1 MNDFL
6 KLIFDIGLYHYLF
19 LALILFMIGFFGT
32 IISKNILKVLISVE
46 FMLTAVNIN
55 FIAFASF
62 FDNVKLN
69 GLVFSLFYIALGAAE
84 IAIALAIFYLM
95 FKTKNSVNTEDYNE
109 LGEGRNECI

>member
-1 MNDFL
+1 MNEIL
-6 KLIFDIGLYHYLF
+6 RLILDIGLYHYLL
-19 LALILFMIGFFGT
+19 LALTLFMIGFFGA
-32 IISKNILKVLISVE
+32 IVSKNILKVLISVE

-69 GLVFSLFYIALGAAE
+69 GFVFSLFYIALGATE

-95 FKTKNSVNTEDYNE
+95 FRSKNSVNTEDYNE
-109 LGEGRNECI
+109 LRG

>member
-1 MNDFL
+1 MNDIL
-6 KLIFDIGLYHYLF
+6 KLILDIGLYHYLL
-19 LALILFMIGFFGT
+19 LALILFMIGFFGA
-32 IISKNILKVLISVE
+32 IVSKNILKVLISVE

-69 GLVFSLFYIALGAAE
+69 GFVFSLFYIALGATE

-95 FKTKNSVNTEDYNE
+95 FRAKNSVNTEDYNE
-109 LGEGRNECI
+109 LRG